1 MRRPQFFRHCCYAKS
16 HEERG
21 DLAAAVAE
29 LTHALHLTADPDD
42 ARQIAAWKTRLE
54 TVPSKPKARKQKF
67 LLQSDASPA
76 KKSPS
81 TRKT

>member
-1 MRRPQFFRHCCYAKS
+1 MRHPQFFRHCCYAKS

-29 LTHALHLTADPDD
+29 LTVAMQLAADPDD
-42 ARQIAAWKTRLE
+42 QLQLAAWKQRLE
-54 TVPSKPKARKQKF
+54 AIPTKARKQKC